1 MFGVPRDPNRA
12 DKMNPERPLSSA
24 DLSFGSLIP
33 PPSSPSNVSNDLVVR
48 ALNYH
53 GQQLTSFMKEKKIY
67 QQLDLKN
74 VDYHLYHQRSREL
87 KMEDRGKRLLLH
99 RFISQNSD
107 KLFDELLNPNVSSI
121 RLDNDQV
128 EEHAAVLPP
137 FEAFSDVHEDDRC
150 RHFFDAIV
158 PGDTIFCRVAQ
169 KSMSGLMLSVLCL
182 DPITA
187 KSRFIEDIKIRCFCP
202 SAEMIPA
209 SDPRDPV
216 RSYESGDIVRVV
228 VLEVKVESQRLLAGM
243 NSASLR
249 PELQN
254 ILKLGLVQANDLPAT
269 YSYSAQAMDRKIPYS
284 VFLEKSVGF
293 INPTN
298 VAHLASEL
306 GLDTMGDSLMKDLSG
321 RFAPEMHV
329 TSLRKEQASKWA
341 FKHVAQGI
349 KFFKSG
355 NNVEAFQC
363 LNQALNIDGE
373 NVEGLVARGALYAN
387 NGGLDKAVEDF
398 ETALKINKQHKN
410 AKKYMCETLIA
421 VARNHEDDNKV
432 DAAIVT
438 YQKILLLVP
447 DHKEALDS
455 IYFLRG
461 RPKDAPLRDDPMERH
476 GAHADKNKPKLVLD
490 EEKERKGD
498 RSEKKKKKKKRR
510 RSSDSSSSNSSSYG
524 SDDSRRR
531 KKKKKKDR
539 NRSKSRSRSLSPFSA
554 RSVTKEF
561 RPLSPFSAKMTPG
574 VLGVPAAG
582 VMNMPPEYQP
592 AMSRNNSMNLPG
604 SPLPD
609 VRLEL
614 DRIKSQKAEETGG
627 QKSTSLLTE
636 DRIASPPASTV
647 TAPMPGFPVIDLTQ
661 PPPGYPPVQYGHGY
675 GHHYPAYDQSFEQD
689 YDDKVRRFLQETGGV
704 VPDKRDGHHSRDHRD
719 KQRHRSRS
727 KNRSRDRR
735 SRDRESSI
743 KKKKKSRRNSRS
755 RSSEKKHRKESSNG
769 DKMLL
774 DDDDFARKLN
784 DHLSGSGGER
794 KRSKSRSKEISRK
807 SRRSRSRDKSGEK
820 RKERVRSGSRSR
832 RREKSKEKKDDSKG
846 EKEEAGGWQSVGQR
860 QFDDNRQGGERSSRD
875 RRESNSAKPMSNVFG
890 SDEEVEGQEKK
901 KKKPEAKKVPASGG
915 MWIPTGEDSI
925 LDGVKE
931 AINKLEEKQRF
942 GGRRRSGSSKDE
954 KWDPSRKIKM
964 TEEAPPAS
972 AEYDV
977 TFDSRTGMY
986 IRVPRQ
992 PKQLTMA
999 EKIAE
1004 SKVTQMDRE
1013 KAKDKDILEI
1023 EERVVR
1029 KLSNS
1034 PPRLPT
1040 KRRRT
1045 PSVGRRSHSRE
1056 RRSEKSRSREKRR
1069 SGRRSR
1075 SRKHR
1080 SRSRGHRSRSR
1091 GHRRSHSRS
1100 RSRNRSK
1107 KDRTS
1112 FDKTNTIQQ
1121 EITGMRE
1128 ETRRLQSEREAIER
1142 EKALLLAGSGSG
1154 RGNSNTGQPRHDR
1167 SNS

>member
-1 MFGVPRDPNRA
+1 MFGVQRDPNRA
-12 DKMNPERPLSSA
+12 DKMNPERPLNSA
-24 DLSFGSLIP
+24 DVHGLRTLP
-33 PPSSPSNVSNDLVVR
+33 PPTTSPSTVSNDLVVR

-53 GQQLTSFMKEKKIY
+53 GQQLTSFMKEKKLY

-87 KMEDRGKRLLLH
+87 RMEDRGKRLLLH

-107 KLFDELLNPNVSSI
+107 KLFNEILVPNVSSI

-128 EEHAAVLPP
+128 EEHAALLPP
-137 FEAFSDVHEDDRC
+137 FEAFTDVHEDDRC
-150 RHFFDAIV
+150 RHFFDAVI
-158 PGDTIFCRVAQ
+158 PGDTIFCRVVQ

-182 DPITA
+182 DPITG

-216 RSYESGDIVRVV
+216 RSYESGDVVRVV

-243 NSASLR
+243 NCASLR

-298 VAHLASEL
+298 VAHLATEL
-306 GLDTMGDSLMKDLSG
+306 GLDTNGDSLMKDLSG
-321 RFAPEMHV
+321 RYQPEMYA
-329 TSLRKEQASKWA
+329 SCLRKEQASKWA

-398 ETALKINKQHKN
+398 ETALRINKQHKN

-432 DAAIVT
+432 EAAIET
-438 YQKILLLVP
+438 YQKILVLVP

-461 RPKDAPLRDDPMERH
+461 RPKDAPLRDDPMDRH
-476 GAHADKNKPKLVLD
+476 GVHSDKNKPKLVLD
-490 EEKERKGD
+490 EDKDRKGE
-498 RSEKKKKKKKRR
+498 RSEKKKKKKRRR
-510 RSSDSSSSNSSSYG
+510 RSSDSSSSSNSGSSG

-531 KKKKKKDR
+531 KKKKKKEK
-539 NRSKSRSRSLSPFSA
+539 NKSKSRSRSVSPFSA
-554 RSVTKEF
+554 RPGAKPN
-561 RPLSPFSAKMTPG
+561 RPMSPFSAKMTPG
-574 VLGVPAAG
+574 VTG

-592 AMSRNNSMNLPG
+592 TLMRNPSMNMPG
-604 SPLPD
+604 APLPD

-614 DRIKSQKAEETGG
+614 DRIKSQRAEEVEKT
-627 QKSTSLLTE
+627 TSLLTE
-636 DRIASPPASTV
+636 DRIASPTVSAAPAPV
-647 TAPMPGFPVIDLTQ
+647 PGFPVIDLTQ
-661 PPPGYPPVQYGHGY
+661 PPPGYPPVQYAHGY
-675 GHHYPAYDQSFEQD
+675 GHQYPAYDQRFEQD

-704 VPDKRDGHHSRDHRD
+704 VPEKRDRHHSRETRD
-719 KQRHRSRS
+719 KHRRSRS
-727 KNRSRDRR
+727 RDRSRDRR
-735 SRDRESSI
+735 DRDRESSS
-743 KKKKKSRRNSRS
+743 KKKKKSRRSSKS
-755 RSSEKKHRKESSNG
+755 RSSERKHRKSSGGGEKN
-769 DKMLL
+769 LL
-774 DDDDFARKLN
+774 DDDDFARKLS

-794 KRSKSRSKEISRK
+794 KKSSSRSKEKNKK
-807 SRRSRSRDKSGEK
+807 SRRSRSRSRDKSGEK
-820 RKERVRSGSRSR
+820 RKERGRSGSKSSR
-832 RREKSKEKKDDSKG
+832 RKDKSKERKEESKIKG
-846 EKEEAGGWQSVGQR
+846 EDGGGWQSVGQR
-860 QFDDNRQGGERSSRD
+860 QFDENWEGERD
-875 RRESNSAKPMSNVFG
+875 TRRESNSAKPMTNVFG
-890 SDEEVEGQEKK
+890 SDEELELQEKK
-901 KKKPEAKKVPASGG
+901 KKKPEPKKVPASGG

-925 LDGVKE
+925 LDGVKV
-931 AINKLEEKQRF
+931 AISKLEEKQRY
-942 GGRRRSGSSKDE
+942 GGRGGSSRDD
-954 KWDPSRKIKM
+954 KWDPNRKIKM
-964 TEEAPPAS
+964 TDEAPPPS
-972 AEYDV
+972 KEYNV

-986 IRVPRQ
+986 IRVPKQ
-992 PKQLTMA
+992 PEQLTMA
-999 EKIAE
+999 EKIAA
-1004 SKVTQMDRE
+1004 SKVTQMDKE
-1013 KAKDKDILEI
+1013 KAKDKDVQEV
-1023 EERVVR
+1023 EERIVR

-1040 KRRRT
+1040 KR
-1045 PSVGRRSHSRE
+1045 PSVGRRSHSKE
-1056 RRSEKSRSREKRR
+1056 RRSGRSRSRERRR

-1075 SRKHR
+1075 SRSRRHRSR

-1091 GHRRSHSRS
+1091 GRRSRSRSRERRRSHSRS

-1121 EITGMRE
+1121 EISGMRE

-1142 EKALLLAGSGSG
+1142 EKAMLLAGPSSGS
-1154 RGNSNTGQPRHDR
+1154 NSTGQTRPL
-1167 SNS
+1167 